1 MTALPLLDVNDLTV
15 EFATRRGIVKAVQHV
30 NISVAKGETLGI
42 VGESGSGK
50 SVTSYAVMR
59 ILDRAGK
66 IAEGSVQ
73 FSGVDVR
80 AASEDQMRDMR
91 GREMSMIFQS
101 PRLALNPIRKI
112 GRQIEDVLLQHVQVD
127 RSQVTD
133 RAIAALEQ
141 VKIARPRE
149 RYHAY
154 PFELSGGMCQ
164 RVVIAL
170 ALACGPRLLIA
181 DEPTTGLDVTTQ
193 KAVMDLVVEL
203 TRERNMS
210 TILITHDLGLAAAYC
225 DRVVV
230 MEKGRVVETALS
242 ANIFAKPEHPYT
254 RKLMRATPR
263 IGVSLRD
270 LLPEEEAL
278 SLPSPRARGEHRP
291 PSAAALEEER
301 RGEASAAA
309 QGAPGEGDSLQVG
322 SAENPPHPDPL
333 PASGEREK
341 TASVAASTK
350 PLLLVEKL
358 VKEYPRQGAPAM
370 LAKLFARKP
379 PAEPE
384 IFRAVD
390 GISFTVGHGESVG
403 LVGESGCGKSTTSMM
418 VMRLLDQ
425 TSGRIMFDGEEIGGI
440 LPNAFARLPQRK
452 SIQMVFQDPTDSLN
466 PRFTAVRAIAD
477 PILRLGNISG
487 RDALRARCE
496 ELATLVGLPVN
507 LLDRFPHQL
516 SGGQKARVGIARAM
530 ALNPKLV
537 ILDEPTAALDVSVQA
552 VVLNLLQDLK
562 QSLGMSY
569 LFVSHDLNVV
579 RLLCDRVIVM
589 RSGRIVEQGTSDQV
603 LGDPQNAYTRELLT
617 AIPHPPL
624 PVS

>member
-15 EFATRRGIVKAVQHV
+15 EFSTRRGIVKAVQHV
-30 NISVAKGETLGI
+30 NIAVAKGETLGI

-80 AASEDQMRDMR
+80 AATEDQMRDLR

-203 TRERNMS
+203 TKERNMS

-270 LLPEEEAL
+270 LLPEEEAQ
-278 SLPSPRARGEHRP
+278 AVH
-291 PSAAALEEER
+291 
-301 RGEASAAA
+301 
-309 QGAPGEGDSLQVG
+309 
-322 SAENPPHPDPL
+322 
-333 PASGEREK
+333 PASSVSASK
-341 TASVAASTK
+341 TMDARVKPGGDGNPK

-379 PAEPE
+379 LAEPE

-390 GISFTVGHGESVG
+390 GIRFTVGHGESVG

-496 ELATLVGLPVN
+496 ELATLVGLPVD

-530 ALNPKLV
+530 ALTPKLV

-552 VVLNLLQDLK
+552 VVLNLLHDLK

-589 RSGRIVEQGTSDQV
+589 RAGRIVEQGTSDQV
-603 LGDPQNAYTRELLT
+603 LGDPQNAYTKELLT

>member
-1 MTALPLLDVNDLTV
+1 MTAQPLLDVRDLTV
-15 EFATRRGIVKAVQHV
+15 EFSTRRGIVKAVQHV
-30 NISVAKGETLGI
+30 DISIAKGETLGI

-59 ILDRAGK
+59 ILDRAGR
-66 IAEGSVQ
+66 IAEGSVM
-73 FSGVDVR
+73 FSGVDVK
-80 AASEDQMRDMR
+80 AASEAQMRDLR
-91 GREMSMIFQS
+91 GREISMIFQN
-101 PRLALNPIRKI
+101 PRAALNPIRKV
-112 GRQIEDVLLQHVQVD
+112 GEQIEDVLRQHAQSTVSD
-127 RSQVTD
+127 RGEK
-133 RAIAALEQ
+133 AIEALEQ

-170 ALACGPRLLIA
+170 ALACNPQLLIA

-203 TRERNMS
+203 TRQRGMS

-230 MEKGRVVETALS
+230 MEKGRVVETAAS
-242 ANIFAKPEHPYT
+242 ADIFANPQHPYT

-270 LLPEEEAL
+270 LLPEEEVVPAPDVMAGQERETCL
-278 SLPSPRARGEHRP
+278 QEEGP
-291 PSAAALEEER
+291 PIDQFSE
-301 RGEASAAA
+301 
-309 QGAPGEGDSLQVG
+309 DSLSG
-322 SAENPPHPDPL
+322 GMDPQIKH
-333 PASGEREK
+333 GGDD
-341 TASVAASTK
+341 
-350 PLLLVEKL
+350 LLVVEKL
-358 VKEYPRQGAPAM
+358 VKEYPRQGVTKT
-370 LAKLFARKP
+370 LGKLFGRKP
-379 PAEPE
+379 PVEQE

-390 GISFTVGHGESVG
+390 GISFTLGRGESVG

-425 TSGRIMFDGEEIGGI
+425 TSGRIVFDGEEIGAVM
-440 LPNAFARLPQRK
+440 PKAFARSDLRK

-466 PRFTAVRAIAD
+466 PRFTAARAIAD
-477 PILRLGNISG
+477 PILQMGDVKG

-496 ELATLVGLPVN
+496 ELATLVGLPLD

-516 SGGQKARVGIARAM
+516 SGGQKARVGIARAI
-530 ALNPKLV
+530 ALGPKLV

-552 VVLNLLQDLK
+552 VVLNLLQDLRDRM
-562 QSLGMSY
+562 GMSY

-589 RSGRIVEQGTSDQV
+589 RAGRIVEQGSAERV
-603 LGDPQNAYTRELLT
+603 LGDPQDVYTKELLT

-624 PVS
+624 PVH

>member
-30 NISVAKGETLGI
+30 NIAVAKGETLGI

-66 IAEGSVQ
+66 IAEGSVH

-80 AASEDQMRDMR
+80 AASEEQMRDMR

-203 TRERNMS
+203 TKQRNMS

-270 LLPEEEAL
+270 LLPEDEVL
-278 SLPSPRARGEHRP
+278 SSTSPRLRGEVGA
-291 PSAAALEEER
+291 SCAL
-301 RGEASAAA
+301 
-309 QGAPGEGDSLQVG
+309 GEGDLPQGALSE
-322 SAENPPHPDPL
+322 AAPDPDPL

-341 TASVAASTK
+341 K

-379 PAEPE
+379 PAEPDM
-384 IFRAVD
+384 FRAVD
-390 GISFTVGHGESVG
+390 GISFAVGHGESVG

-477 PILRLGNISG
+477 PILRLGRIKG

-496 ELATLVGLPVN
+496 ELATLVGLPLN

-516 SGGQKARVGIARAM
+516 SGGQKARVGIARAI

-562 QSLGMSY
+562 HSLGMSY

-589 RSGRIVEQGTSDQV
+589 RTGRIVEQGTSDQV
-603 LGDPQNAYTRELLT
+603 LGDPQNIYTKELLT

>member
-15 EFATRRGIVKAVQHV
+15 EFFTRRGIVKAVQNV
-30 NISVAKGETLGI
+30 NIAVAKGETLGI

-66 IAEGSVQ
+66 IAEGSVH
-73 FSGVDVR
+73 FSGVDVK
-80 AASEDQMRDMR
+80 AATEEQMRDMR

-112 GRQIEDVLLQHVQVD
+112 GQQIEDVLLQHVQVD

-203 TRERNMS
+203 TKARSMS

-242 ANIFAKPEHPYT
+242 ANIFTKPEHPYT

-263 IGVSLRD
+263 LGVSLRD
-270 LLPEEEAL
+270 LLPEDETL
-278 SLPSPRARGEHRP
+278 SLTSPRV
-291 PSAAALEEER
+291 
-301 RGEASAAA
+301 RGEAGA
-309 QGAPGEGDSLQVG
+309 QSAPGEGDLPQ
-322 SAENPPHPDPL
+322 SALAEVAPHPNPL

-341 TASVAASTK
+341 K
-350 PLLLVEKL
+350 NPLLLVEKL
-358 VKEYPRQGAPAM
+358 VKEYPRQGAPAI

-390 GISFTVGHGESVG
+390 GISLTVGHGESVG

-440 LPNAFARLPQRK
+440 LPHAFARLPQRK

-477 PILRLGNISG
+477 PILRLGGIRG

-496 ELATLVGLPVN
+496 ELATLVGLPLN
-507 LLDRFPHQL
+507 LLDRFPHQM
-516 SGGQKARVGIARAM
+516 SGGQKARVGIARAI

-579 RLLCDRVIVM
+579 RVLCDRVIVM
-589 RSGRIVEQGTSDQV
+589 RSGQIVEQGTSDQV

>member
-1 MTALPLLDVNDLTV
+1 MTTALPLLDVNDLTV

-30 NISVAKGETLGI
+30 NIMVAKGETLGI

-80 AASEDQMRDMR
+80 AATEDQMRDMR

-203 TRERNMS
+203 TKARSMS

-270 LLPEEEAL
+270 LLPEEEAAL
-278 SLPSPRARGEHRP
+278 LPTPATAAP
-291 PSAAALEEER
+291 VSANGKGNE
-301 RGEASAAA
+301 
-309 QGAPGEGDSLQVG
+309 GA
-322 SAENPPHPDPL
+322 N
-333 PASGEREK
+333 
-341 TASVAASTK
+341 ASTK

-379 PAEPE
+379 QAEPE

-589 RSGRIVEQGTSDQV
+589 RTGRIVEQGTSDQV
-603 LGDPQNAYTRELLT
+603 LGDPQNAYTKELLT

-624 PVS
+624 PAA

>member
-1 MTALPLLDVNDLTV
+1 MTHEVREHAMTAQPLLDVSDLTV

-30 NISVAKGETLGI
+30 NIAVGKGETLGI

-66 IAEGSVQ
+66 IAEGSVM
-73 FSGVDVR
+73 FSGVDVK
-80 AASEDQMRDMR
+80 AATESQMRDLR

-112 GRQIEDVLLQHVQVD
+112 GHQIEDVLLQHVQVD

-133 RAIAALEQ
+133 RAITALEQ

-170 ALACGPRLLIA
+170 ALACNPQLLIA

-193 KAVMDLVVEL
+193 KAVMDLIVEL
-203 TRERNMS
+203 TKRRSMS

-242 ANIFAKPEHPYT
+242 ANIFTRPEHAYT
-254 RKLMRATPR
+254 KKLMRATPR
-263 IGVSLRD
+263 LGVSLRD
-270 LLPEEEAL
+270 LLPEEEA
-278 SLPSPRARGEHRP
+278 
-291 PSAAALEEER
+291 AAL
-301 RGEASAAA
+301 ASAPASATAA
-309 QGAPGEGDSLQVG
+309 
-322 SAENPPHPDPL
+322 L
-333 PASGEREK
+333 PAGEDNGK
-341 TASVAASTK
+341 K
-350 PLLLVEKL
+350 PLLLIEKL
-358 VKEYPRQGAPAM
+358 VKEYPRQGATATWS
-370 LAKLFARKP
+370 KLFARKP
-379 PAEPE
+379 AAEPE
-384 IFRAVD
+384 QFRAVD
-390 GISFTVGHGESVG
+390 GISFSVGHGESVG

-425 TSGRIMFDGEEIGGI
+425 TSGRIMFDGDEIGGI
-440 LPNAFARLPQRK
+440 MPSAFARLPLRK

-477 PILRLGNISG
+477 PIMQLGDIKG

-496 ELATLVGLPVN
+496 ELAGLVGLPVN

-516 SGGQKARVGIARAM
+516 SGGQKARVGIARAI
-530 ALNPKLV
+530 ALHPKLV

-589 RSGRIVEQGTSDQV
+589 RTGRIVEQGPSERV
-603 LGDPQNAYTRELLT
+603 LGDPQDAYTKELLT

-624 PVS
+624 PVH

>member
-1 MTALPLLDVNDLTV
+1 MTAQPLLDVHDLTV

-30 NISVAKGETLGI
+30 NIAVAKGETLGI

-59 ILDRAGK
+59 ILDRAGR
-66 IAEGSVQ
+66 IAEGSVM
-73 FSGVDVR
+73 FSGIDVKT
-80 AASEDQMRDMR
+80 ASEDQMRDLR
-91 GREMSMIFQS
+91 GREISMIFQN
-101 PRLALNPIRKI
+101 PRAALNPIRKV
-112 GRQIEDVLLQHVQVD
+112 GDQIEDVLRQHVQSAASERGD
-127 RSQVTD
+127 K
-133 RAIAALEQ
+133 AIEALEQ

-149 RYHAY
+149 RFHAY

-170 ALACGPRLLIA
+170 ALACNPQLLIA

-193 KAVMDLVVEL
+193 KAGMDLIVEL
-203 TRERNMS
+203 TKRRSMS

-242 ANIFAKPEHPYT
+242 ADIFANPQHAYT
-254 RKLMRATPR
+254 KKLMRATPR
-263 IGVSLRD
+263 LGVSLRD
-270 LLPEEEAL
+270 LLPQDDPAAPA
-278 SLPSPRARGEHRP
+278 SLRPSSTSPRLRGEVDAQ
-291 PSAAALEEER
+291 SAA
-301 RGEASAAA
+301 
-309 QGAPGEGDSLQVG
+309 GEGDYPRVAL
-322 SAENPPHPDPL
+322 AETAPHPKPL
-333 PASGEREK
+333 PAKGGEREYQ
-341 TASVAASTK
+341 

-358 VKEYPRQGAPAM
+358 VKEYPRQGATASLANLFSKKPAV
-370 LAKLFARKP
+370 
-379 PAEPE
+379 EPE
-384 IFRAVD
+384 MFRAVD
-390 GISFTVGHGESVG
+390 GIGFSVGRGESVG

-425 TSGRIMFDGEEIGGI
+425 TSGRIVFDGDEIGAI
-440 LPNAFARLPQRK
+440 KPNAFARLPLRK

-477 PILRLGNISG
+477 PIMQLGDISG

-496 ELATLVGLPVN
+496 ELAGLVGLPLN

-516 SGGQKARVGIARAM
+516 SGGQKARVGIARAI
-530 ALNPKLV
+530 ALHPKLV

-562 QSLGMSY
+562 QSMGMSY

-589 RSGRIVEQGTSDQV
+589 RTGRIVEQGPSERV
-603 LGDPQNAYTRELLT
+603 LGDPQDAYTRELLT

-624 PVS
+624 PVH

>member
-1 MTALPLLDVNDLTV
+1 MTEQTAALPLLDVSDLTV

-30 NISVAKGETLGI
+30 NIAVGKGETLGI

-66 IAEGSVQ
+66 IADGSVM
-73 FSGVDVR
+73 FSGVDVK
-80 AASEDQMRDMR
+80 AATESQMRDLR

-112 GRQIEDVLLQHVQVD
+112 GHQIEDVLLQHVQVD

-133 RAIAALEQ
+133 RAITALEQ

-170 ALACGPRLLIA
+170 ALACNPQLLIA

-193 KAVMDLVVEL
+193 KAVMDLIVEL
-203 TRERNMS
+203 TKRRSMS

-242 ANIFAKPEHPYT
+242 ANIFTKPEHAYT

-263 IGVSLRD
+263 LGVSLRD
-270 LLPEEEAL
+270 LLPEEEAAAH
-278 SLPSPRARGEHRP
+278 SSTSP
-291 PSAAALEEER
+291 PSSTVMAGLDPAIHPASQDSSPKAMDP
-301 RGEASAAA
+301 RGK
-309 QGAPGEGDSLQVG
+309 PEGDGLT
-322 SAENPPHPDPL
+322 
-333 PASGEREK
+333 SGQ
-341 TASVAASTK
+341 AK

-358 VKEYPRQGAPAM
+358 VKEYPRQGATAT
-370 LAKLFARKP
+370 LGKLFARKP
-379 PAEPE
+379 AAEPE
-384 IFRAVD
+384 LFRAVD
-390 GISFTVGHGESVG
+390 GISFSVGHGESVG

-425 TSGRIMFDGEEIGGI
+425 TSGRIMFDGDEIGGI
-440 LPNAFARLPQRK
+440 LPNAFARLPLRK

-466 PRFTAVRAIAD
+466 PRFTAARAIAD
-477 PILRLGNISG
+477 PIMQLGDITG

-516 SGGQKARVGIARAM
+516 SGGQKARVGIARAI
-530 ALNPKLV
+530 ALHPKLV

-552 VVLNLLQDLK
+552 VVLNLLHDLK
-562 QSLGMSY
+562 QSMGMSY

-589 RSGRIVEQGTSDQV
+589 RTGRIVEQGPSERV
-603 LGDPQNAYTRELLT
+603 LGDPQDAYTKELLT

-624 PVS
+624 PVH

>member
-1 MTALPLLDVNDLTV
+1 MRLRGDHAQENESDMTALPLLDVQDLTV
-15 EFATRRGIVKAVQHV
+15 EFFTRRGIVKAVQHV
-30 NISVAKGETLGI
+30 NIAVAKGETLGI

-66 IAEGSVQ
+66 IAEGSVH
-73 FSGVDVR
+73 FSGVDVK
-80 AASEDQMRDMR
+80 AATEDQMRDMR

-112 GRQIEDVLLQHVQVD
+112 GRQIEDVLLQHVRVD
-127 RSQVTD
+127 RSQVTE

-203 TRERNMS
+203 TKARSMS

-230 MEKGRVVETALS
+230 MEKGRVVETAPS
-242 ANIFAKPEHPYT
+242 ANIFARPEHPYT

-263 IGVSLRD
+263 LGVSLRD
-270 LLPEEEAL
+270 LLPEEE
-278 SLPSPRARGEHRP
+278 SQVMVGHSRP
-291 PSAAALEEER
+291 KD
-301 RGEASAAA
+301 GVASASRCPAI
-309 QGAPGEGDSLQVG
+309 
-322 SAENPPHPDPL
+322 H
-333 PASGEREK
+333 PAS
-341 TASVAASTK
+341 SDSDSTTMDPRVKPGGDGSSK

-358 VKEYPRQGAPAM
+358 VKEYRRQGAPAM
-370 LAKLFARKP
+370 FAKLFARKP

-384 IFRAVD
+384 TFRAVD
-390 GISFTVGHGESVG
+390 GISFAVGHGESVG

-425 TSGRIMFDGEEIGGI
+425 TSGRILFDGEEIGGI

-477 PILRLGNISG
+477 PILRLGGIKG
-487 RDALRARCE
+487 RGAVRARCE
-496 ELATLVGLPVN
+496 DLATLVGLPLH

-516 SGGQKARVGIARAM
+516 SGGQKARVGIARAI

-589 RSGRIVEQGTSDQV
+589 RTGRIVEQGSSAQV
-603 LGDPQNAYTRELLT
+603 LGDPQNAYTKELLT

-624 PVS
+624 SVT

>member
-1 MTALPLLDVNDLTV
+1 MTAPALLDVNDLTV
-15 EFATRRGIVKAVQHV
+15 EFATRRGTVKAVQHV

-66 IAEGSVQ
+66 IAEGSVM
-73 FSGVDVR
+73 FSGIDVT
-80 AASEDQMRDMR
+80 AATESQMRDLR
-91 GREMSMIFQS
+91 GREISMIFQN
-101 PRLALNPIRKI
+101 PRAALNPIRKV
-112 GRQIEDVLLQHVQVD
+112 GDQIEDVLRQHVRSAASD
-127 RSQVTD
+127 RGEK
-133 RAIAALEQ
+133 AIEALEQ

-170 ALACGPRLLIA
+170 ALACNPQLLIA

-203 TRERNMS
+203 TKRRGMS

-242 ANIFAKPEHPYT
+242 ADIFANPRHAYT
-254 RKLMRATPR
+254 KKLMRATPR
-263 IGVSLRD
+263 LGVSLGD
-270 LLPEEEAL
+270 LLPEEEPATVMAGH
-278 SLPSPRARGEHRP
+278 SRP
-291 PSAAALEEER
+291 KDGL
-301 RGEASAAA
+301 ASARLCPAIQA
-309 QGAPGEGDSLQVG
+309 TGPGVEPAGDASAIG
-322 SAENPPHPDPL
+322 SAS
-333 PASGEREK
+333 A
-341 TASVAASTK
+341 K

-358 VKEYPRQGAPAM
+358 VKEYPRQGATAT
-370 LAKLFARKP
+370 LTKLFSRKP
-379 PAEPE
+379 PVEPE
-384 IFRAVD
+384 QFRAVD
-390 GISFTVGHGESVG
+390 GISFRVGHGESVG

-440 LPNAFARLPQRK
+440 LPKAFARLPLRK

-466 PRFTAVRAIAD
+466 PRFTAARAIAD
-477 PILRLGNISG
+477 PLLQLGDVKG

-496 ELATLVGLPVN
+496 ELAGLVGLPLN

-516 SGGQKARVGIARAM
+516 SGGQKARVGIARAI
-530 ALNPKLV
+530 ALHPKLV
-537 ILDEPTAALDVSVQA
+537 VLDEPTAALDVSVQA
-552 VVLNLLQDLK
+552 VVLNLLHDLK
-562 QSLGMSY
+562 QSMGMSY

-589 RSGRIVEQGTSDQV
+589 RAGRIVEQGRSERV
-603 LGDPQNAYTRELLT
+603 LGDPQDAYTRELLT

-624 PVS
+624 PVH

>member
-1 MTALPLLDVNDLTV
+1 VTAQPLLDVKDLTV
-15 EFATRRGIVKAVQHV
+15 EFTTRRGIVKAVQHV
-30 NISVAKGETLGI
+30 DIQVGKGETLGV

-66 IAEGSVQ
+66 IAEGSVL
-73 FSGVDVR
+73 FSGIDVK
-80 AASEDQMRDMR
+80 AASEADMRDLR
-91 GREMSMIFQS
+91 GREISMIFQN
-101 PRLALNPIRKI
+101 PRAALNPIRKV
-112 GRQIEDVLLQHVQVD
+112 GDQIEDVLRQHVQQ
-127 RSQVTD
+127 SQVGD
-133 RAIAALEQ
+133 RGEKAIEALEQ

-170 ALACGPRLLIA
+170 ALACNPRLLIA

-193 KAVMDLVVEL
+193 KAVMDLIVEL
-203 TRERNMS
+203 TRQRGMS

-230 MEKGRVVETALS
+230 MEKGRVVETAKS
-242 ANIFAKPEHPYT
+242 ADIFARPEHAYT
-254 RKLMRATPR
+254 KKLMRATPR

-270 LLPEEEAL
+270 LLPEEEAAAAKPVAA
-278 SLPSPRARGEHRP
+278 PSP
-291 PSAAALEEER
+291 
-301 RGEASAAA
+301 
-309 QGAPGEGDSLQVG
+309 AP
-322 SAENPPHPDPL
+322 AEK
-333 PASGEREK
+333 SE
-341 TASVAASTK
+341 K
-350 PLLLVEKL
+350 PLLLVDKL
-358 VKEYPRQGAPAM
+358 VKEYPRQGATAV
-370 LAKLFARKP
+370 LGKLFSRKP
-379 PAEPE
+379 PVEQDV
-384 IFRAVD
+384 FRAVD

-425 TSGRIMFDGEEIGGI
+425 TSGRIVFDGDEIGAI
-440 LPNAFARLPQRK
+440 MPHAFARLPLRK

-466 PRFTAVRAIAD
+466 PRFTAARAIAD
-477 PILRLGNISG
+477 PIMQLGDIRG

-496 ELATLVGLPVN
+496 ELAGLVGLPLN

-516 SGGQKARVGIARAM
+516 SGGQKARVGIARAI
-530 ALNPKLV
+530 ALHPKLV

-562 QSLGMSY
+562 QSMGMSY

-589 RSGRIVEQGTSDQV
+589 RAGRIVEQGTSEEV
-603 LGDPQNAYTRELLT
+603 LGDPQNAYTRELLE

-624 PVS
+624 PVH